1 MGDGY
6 RLLCRL
12 LRCQH
17 RTGLV
22 SAQKKPSGRIATVS
36 KRFVAQ
42 VEAMFYGELDCFA
55 VSRGGEDH
63 EL

>member
-1 MGDGY
+1 MAIA
-6 RLLCRL
+6 CCACL

-17 RTGLV
+17 SAGLV

-36 KRFVAQ
+36 KRFIAQ
-42 VEAMFYGELDCFA
+42 VEAVFYGELDCFTI
-55 VSRGGEDH
+55 SWGGEDH